1 MKNTY
6 EIKKLKSWLANIKEA
21 NTAIEYISDEY
32 AYGIDY
38 EDEDGEHE
46 LTSDDLDAAFH
57 LLCKIEEAL
66 NSELNYYEK
75 EEES

>member
-1 MKNTY
+1 M
-6 EIKKLKSWLANIKEA
+6 
-21 NTAIEYISDEY
+21 
-32 AYGIDY
+32 YGIDY

-75 EEES
+75 EGGVLTRALSFSRKSKVLL